1 MYSTDPEL
9 TARTARCYKKYK
21 FSAVASGGNP
31 TVENALEYV
40 EIGSFSSLSLDGVA
54 SARKYIGHKTAS
66 PNPYASGIN
75 MVSKDINR
83 ALGFPRI
90 AGSPL
95 AKYLMPIG
103 TRLTP
108 PLAVIG
114 AGTFAYNIA
123 TDLQCL
129 CGVID

>member
-1 MYSTDPEL
+1 MYDPKLGRFISEDTIGFEGGDINLYGYVHSNPVNKTDPLGLLDPIVYQDPKMYSTDPEL
-9 TARTARCYKKYK
+9 TAR
-21 FSAVASGGNP
+21 
-31 TVENALEYV
+31 
-40 EIGSFSSLSLDGVA
+40 
-54 SARKYIGHKTAS
+54 
-66 PNPYASGIN
+66 IN